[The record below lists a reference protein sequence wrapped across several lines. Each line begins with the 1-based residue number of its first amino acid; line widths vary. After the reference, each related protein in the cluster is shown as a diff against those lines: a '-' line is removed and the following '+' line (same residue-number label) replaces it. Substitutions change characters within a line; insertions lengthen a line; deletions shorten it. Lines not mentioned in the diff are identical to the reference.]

1 MFTLVPVSDG
11 ILFAAEQVP
20 DKVSACDDD
29 ITKWSVD
36 AAVKRLE
43 TIHTDDEFG
52 LYLFR
57 PFARVVCFKTHKFMI
72 QSARS
77 LPSKP
82 SSRQPSKAH
91 FDNPSFAD

>member
-1 MFTLVPVSDG
+1 MFILVPVSNG

-57 PFARVVCFKTHKFMI
+57 PFARVVCFKIHKFMI